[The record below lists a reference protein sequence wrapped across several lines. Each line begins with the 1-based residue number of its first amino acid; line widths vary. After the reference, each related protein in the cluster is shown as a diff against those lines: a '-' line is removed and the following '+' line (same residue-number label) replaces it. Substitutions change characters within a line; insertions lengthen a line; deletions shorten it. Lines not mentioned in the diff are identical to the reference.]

1 MSRMLFFFFFGDD
14 NLYVKSKVQATE
26 LRIFFQI
33 LLDQNQIEHY
43 ILVNIFIYYFKFNLN
58 I

>member
-1 MSRMLFFFFFGDD
+1 MLFFFFFFGDD